1 MHWKTSRC
9 LRAIRCAIIL
19 LGSALIIYGERVSE
33 ADLYT
38 FFFEKPTYI
47 QLGIDRVYMTIG
59 GKGADDFERIA
70 DLMDMDDIYSNDVQ
84 RNIRAIYNG
93 CPAIDGFN
101 IDGRSLSEEDISE
114 DLITA
119 LTNLCK

>member
-1 MHWKTSRC
+1 M
-9 LRAIRCAIIL
+9 
-19 LGSALIIYGERVSE
+19 SE
-33 ADLYT
+33 ASLSS
-38 FFFEKPTYI
+38 FFFL

-59 GKGADDFERIA
+59 GKEAGDFERIA
-70 DLMDMDDIYSNDVQ
+70 DLMDVDDSYPNDVQ

-101 IDGRSLSEEDISE
+101 IDGRSFGEEGVPEEFIP
-114 DLITA
+114 A